1 MTSHIDK
8 SNSVLMD
15 LVILFVQRN
24 FTKALYLFLHVNWDV
39 EPFIF
44 QITLTI
50 SA

>member
-15 LVILFVQRN
+15 LVSLFVQRN
-24 FTKALYLFLHVNWDV
+24 FTKTLYLFLQVKWDV

-44 QITLTI
+44 QITLDY
-50 SA
+50 A

>member
-1 MTSHIDK
+1 MTSYIDK

-24 FTKALYLFLHVNWDV
+24 FTKTWYLFLHVKCDV

-44 QITLTI
+44 QIALDY
-50 SA
+50 